1 MSDKVLAG
9 RDKTEP
15 PDTDKARLAFE
26 HVSHQYDGLASV
38 RDVTIAVTKG
48 EVLCLLGHSGCGKT
62 TLLRIAAGVE
72 KQSQG
77 RVLIDGLEVAGPSGF
92 VPPEKRHVGLM
103 FQDYALFPHM
113 SILDNV
119 LFGLKGRDDADIRH
133 HAVKTLKRV
142 GLGDYLN
149 DYPHVLSGGEQ
160 QRVALA
166 RALAPQPSVLLM
178 DEPFSGLDRRL
189 RDRVRSETLEILRR
203 SEATCIIVT
212 HDPEEAMQV
221 ADRIALMHEGRLVQ
235 VGHPEEIYL
244 KPASPFAARFFSDL
258 NEMEC
263 DVVEGQ
269 IMTPFGPISADSIKE
284 GNRAW
289 VGIRPHDLEVAQNGT
304 GRTAKVLSHRFL
316 GEVDSVEI
324 QLDGTPDTIHLRL
337 PTRHGRTWPERINL
351 VLKQDRALIFNLP
364 SLEQ

>member
-1 MSDKVLAG
+1 MAG
-9 RDKTEP
+9 RDEDEP
-15 PDTDKARLAFE
+15 SDTDNARLTFE

-38 RDVTIAVTKG
+38 RDVSISVMKG

-72 KQSQG
+72 SQSQG
-77 RVLIDGLEVAGPSGF
+77 RVLIDGKEVAGPAGF
-92 VPPEKRHVGLM
+92 VPPEKRQVGLM

-119 LFGLKGRDDADIRH
+119 LFGLKGGGETTIRH
-133 HAVKTLKRV
+133 HATETLKRV

-189 RDRVRSETLEILRR
+189 RDRVRFETLDILRR

-235 VGHPEEIYL
+235 VGQPEEIYL
-244 KPASPFAARFFSDL
+244 KPNSPFAARFFSDL

-263 DVVEGQ
+263 EVVEGK
-269 IMTPFGPISADSIKE
+269 IVTPFGPISADSIRD

-289 VGIRPHDLEVAQNGT
+289 VGIRPHDLEIAQNGS
-304 GRTAKVLSHRFL
+304 GRAAKVLSHRFL

-324 QLDGTPDTIHLRL
+324 QLDGSPETVQLRL
-337 PTRHGRTWPERINL
+337 PTRHGNTWPESINL